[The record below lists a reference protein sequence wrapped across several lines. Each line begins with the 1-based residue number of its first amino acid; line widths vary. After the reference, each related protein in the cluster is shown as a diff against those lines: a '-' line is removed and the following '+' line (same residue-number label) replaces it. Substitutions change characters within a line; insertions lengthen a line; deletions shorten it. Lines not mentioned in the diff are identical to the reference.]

1 MYGGHFS
8 AWLSMPG
15 DVSGLDEQTMAMVH
29 HACYM
34 AVCAAR
40 MTFVKK
46 NTCHTL
52 QVIQSPSNCRAC
64 GLQCSRCDCIVGDI
78 NEEEMH
84 KRHWRTHL
92 HKQKSIGELLSTNCA
107 VLCCAVLCCAV
118 LCCAVLCCAVL
129 YQCSYCCPARLWQTV
144 KHWKT
149 RDADR

>member
-1 MYGGHFS
+1 MQY
-8 AWLSMPG
+8 
-15 DVSGLDEQTMAMVH
+15 
-29 HACYM
+29 
-34 AVCAAR
+34 
-40 MTFVKK
+40 
-46 NTCHTL
+46 TL

-118 LCCAVLCCAVL
+118 L
-129 YQCSYCCPARLWQTV
+129 YQCSDCCPARLWQTV
-144 KHWKT
+144 EHWNT